1 MADEASVSNID
12 DTPLYYS
19 IVEVAIS
26 LSRYDLTR
34 T

>member
-1 MADEASVSNID
+1 MADDASVKSID

-19 IVEVAIS
+19 IVEVATS
-26 LSRYDLTR
+26 LSRNTLTR